1 MGRRH
6 DSHATFETV
15 HFRYGS
21 ARPAERYSRCRSND
35 SDVSLTDDRSLA
47 RGGGT
52 VTAGVLARG
61 ALAGVAAWL
70 FGYLGAYVWKAS
82 EVAESL
88 EGVGFVSRLLGGES
102 VPVWKGV
109 GWLFLNAHSVD
120 TRIPTIAGGTRMV
133 NFVTAEDGGSFALVA
148 VPPLLLLVAGLAVAY
163 GRQADPLA
171 SAKAGATVA
180 AGYLPLSVGA
190 GLLTTHA
197 IGDTEAAIAPDLV
210 TAVLLA
216 GLVYPLVFGALG
228 GLAASALE

>member
-1 MGRRH
+1 M
-6 DSHATFETV
+6 
-15 HFRYGS
+15 
-21 ARPAERYSRCRSND
+21 
-35 SDVSLTDDRSLA
+35 SLTDDRSLA
-47 RGGGT
+47 RGGGAVT
-52 VTAGVLARG
+52 TAGALVRG

-109 GWLFLNAHSVD
+109 GWLFLNVHFVD

-133 NFVTAEDGGSFALVA
+133 NFATAEDGGSFALVV
-148 VPPLLLLVAGLAVAY
+148 VPPLLLLIAGLSVAY
-163 GRQADPLA
+163 GRRTEPLA
-171 SAKAGATVA
+171 GAKAGAAVA
-180 AGYLPLSVGA
+180 AGYLPLSVAA

-197 IGDTEAAIAPDLV
+197 IGNTEAVIAPDLV